1 MNITADTKVFIA
13 GCGGMLGDAV
23 YRQFS
28 GSCKVL
34 ATDIDLNE
42 PWLEYADVCDLDGT
56 LKIVRHFNPDLI
68 INLAALT
75 DLEYCEQYHDHA
87 WQTNAL
93 GAENMALISQI
104 LDVPHV
110 YISTAGIFDG
120 RQEFYDDFDLPNPLS
135 IYGKAKYYG
144 EQIVEKMLNKYYI
157 FRAGWMMGGCEKDKK
172 FISKIF
178 KQIITDNNQLAI
190 VNDKFGTP
198 TYTRDFAGNMY
209 KIIEL
214 GYYGLYNMTCKGSC
228 SRYDVALEFLSAIGL
243 KDKVVIEVVN
253 SDYFKK
259 EYFAPRPYSEKLVN
273 KKLDARRI
281 NYMRDWRQCLKEYS
295 VYHKQVLKARGI
307 PYTINSP

>member
-1 MNITADTKVFIA
+1 MDITVNTKVFIA
-13 GCGGMLGDAV
+13 GCGGMLGEAV

-42 PWLEYADVCDLDGT
+42 PWLEYADVRDLDGM
-56 LKIVRHFNPDLI
+56 LKIVRRFNPDLI

-75 DLEYCEQYHDHA
+75 DLEYCEKNPEHA
-87 WQTNAL
+87 WMTNAL
-93 GAENMALISQI
+93 GAENMALISQL

-120 RQEFYDDFDLPNPLS
+120 QQEFYSDFDQPNPLS
-135 IYGKAKYYG
+135 VYGKTKYYG
-144 EQIVEKMLNKYYI
+144 ERIVEKMLNRYYI

-178 KQIITDNNQLAI
+178 KQIIAGKNKLAV
-190 VNDKFGTP
+190 VNDKLGTP
-198 TYTRDFAGNMY
+198 TYTHDFAGNMY
-209 KIIEL
+209 KIVEL

-228 SRYDVALEFLSAIGL
+228 SRYDVAMEFLSAIEL
-243 KDKVVIEVVN
+243 KDKVIVEVVD

-259 EYFAPRPYSEKLVN
+259 EYFAPRPYSEKLISW
-273 KKLDARRI
+273 KLDAREV
-281 NYMRDWRQCLKEYS
+281 NYMRDWKQCLKEYS
-295 VYHKQVLKARGI
+295 EYHKQAIKDLAL
-307 PYTINSP
+307 